1 MTTGH
6 KQIGYALGGGSA
18 RGLAHIGVLKV
29 LEEKGI
35 YPDVISGTSIGA
47 IIGALYAGGHRPS
60 EMEKLVLGLNW
71 KKLITLGDITL
82 PVSGFFQGKKVVS
95 LLKSIIGDLT
105 FEQLKYTFSCVAT
118 NIISGEQV
126 VIKEGSLIE
135 AIRASIS
142 IPGIFTPV
150 LVSGRYLVDGGLVN
164 SVPVSICREMGADVV
179 IGINVIPEPGKLLC
193 SPDKNQLYPECKTPE
208 IDNTGNVAMSGV
220 QGRTLQSH
228 INDVDNATRQFLVS
242 HRPMISRKNKTPS
255 ASNKRI
261 INSTISSKTPRLID
275 VLSQTITI
283 AEYHV
288 AVENLKDADIAISPD
303 VSRIGFWQYNNAHEA
318 IALGEQAARKALT
331 NDKISQ
337 LLK

>member
-1 MTTGH
+1 
-6 KQIGYALGGGSA
+6 
-18 RGLAHIGVLKV
+18 
-29 LEEKGI
+29 
-35 YPDVISGTSIGA
+35 
-47 IIGALYAGGHRPS
+47 
-60 EMEKLVLGLNW
+60 
-71 KKLITLGDITL
+71 
-82 PVSGFFQGKKVVS
+82 
-95 LLKSIIGDLT
+95 
-105 FEQLKYTFSCVAT
+105 
-118 NIISGEQV
+118 
-126 VIKEGSLIE
+126 
-135 AIRASIS
+135 
-142 IPGIFTPV
+142 
-150 LVSGRYLVDGGLVN
+150 
-164 SVPVSICREMGADVV
+164 MGADVV

-193 SPDKNQLYPECKTPE
+193 SPDKNQLYPECETPE
-208 IDNTGNVAMSGV
+208 IDNIGNVAMSGV

-261 INSTISSKTPRLID
+261 NNSIISSKTPRLID

-303 VSRIGFWQYNNAHEA
+303 VSRVGFWQYNNAHEA
-318 IALGEQAARKALT
+318 ITLGEQAARKALT